1 MDTRG
6 LFPFVLFGDRPAQTV
21 GDTMPEVK
29 ADEPEAVTSDTAFRD
44 FRPINIIK
52 GRVAPAPGP
61 KVEAEEADPKASSA
75 TDAAPSSPSESPVS
89 LVDLE
94 ALRAAVER
102 ESRQSDPDPAVD
114 EAEEVTTGNN
124 EPPAQESIP
133 TELASLISS
142 SQLL

>member
-1 MDTRG
+1 MDARG

-75 TDAAPSSPSESPVS
+75 MDAAPSSPSESPVS

-102 ESRQSDPDPAVD
+102 ESRQSDPVVD
-114 EAEEVTTGNN
+114 EADEATTGNS

-133 TELASLISS
+133 TELVSLISS